1 MGEVLNGLEEFEGNR
16 KLGSQ
21 PAPSAFIIR
30 MRLSSIALLSIS
42 SSMMLIRQS
51 APFGLRTSLGLGG
64 TFVSPRPSQVRLFSS
79 PSPTPPI
86 RGVIFDMDGTLT
98 PPGLI
103 DFNLLRTSI
112 RSIASSDPANANG
125 KLNLDEDALVLAR
138 QLSGEGRARCSE
150 VLKEVEEKCLVDLRL
165 VDGVKEVMEHCAEN
179 HVRAAVVTRNVE
191 RTMFRLKALIGDRK
205 REDGTFVLDP
215 MIARDTVK
223 NDGEVERRQRA

>member
-1 MGEVLNGLEEFEGNR
+1 
-16 KLGSQ
+16 
-21 PAPSAFIIR
+21 
-30 MRLSSIALLSIS
+30 
-42 SSMMLIRQS
+42 
-51 APFGLRTSLGLGG
+51 
-64 TFVSPRPSQVRLFSS
+64 
-79 PSPTPPI
+79 
-86 RGVIFDMDGTLT
+86 MDGTLT

-223 NDGEVERRQRA
+223 NDGSGERVKSKPHPEALSYICSCWGLDARSVCMVGDSLEDDVQAAARAGCRSLLINTGFDNSTGSRRSDVGDGELAEPDWVVGGFSEVLGVLRREGVAQ